1 MEGSSLLLAWLGES
15 DCRKFPCAAERQ
27 QLACG
32 GGKIITECVYVLIN
46 SEIVNQGVLKR
57 LLGDFLVAG
66 RGQGGQDKKREEW
79 ELASAV

>member
-1 MEGSSLLLAWLGES
+1 MESSSLLLAWLGES

-46 SEIVNQGVLKR
+46 SEIPNQGVLKR

-79 ELASAV
+79 KLASAV

>member
-15 DCRKFPCAAERQ
+15 DWRKFPCAAERQ

-32 GGKIITECVYVLIN
+32 GGKIITEHVYVLIN
-46 SEIVNQGVLKR
+46 SEIPNQGVLKR